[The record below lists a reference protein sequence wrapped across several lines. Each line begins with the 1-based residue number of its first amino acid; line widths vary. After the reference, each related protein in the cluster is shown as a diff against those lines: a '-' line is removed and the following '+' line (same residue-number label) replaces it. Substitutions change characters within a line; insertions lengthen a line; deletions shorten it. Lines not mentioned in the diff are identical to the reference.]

1 MAMINKNTME
11 LPINLNMVDADS
23 LYTTEKVFPDA
34 DNCIVDSGDENY
46 QKFKIFCKIKFD
58 TDGYP
63 HELEE
68 GDTEY
73 DSSSMGL
80 IVETCEQLIWAC
92 CGGFERYIYQYAGRI
107 FPLGV
112 NKLYIL
118 LKGDNFHFQ
127 NDRIL
132 RAGFN
137 GVSGND
143 GNTNKGLGGL
153 FTEKSGANYY
163 RHIVGDEEYYLYPYQ
178 KNTQITVQGL
188 QITGTTFM
196 QVTSATKVFINNIYF
211 KDCVFTCTTSP
222 GANALAFYA
231 YPLYNG
237 FLYFNNCKLSIHCRV
252 FENTQRFDSTGVYWN
267 SCSRYIEF
275 SDLNENAFPLA
286 NRPFN
291 ANTTQCSTKVKNFA
305 YGEVSG
311 TNESNG
317 MIANSLNSSWDIE
330 CYVVKFQTYNAGD
343 TDILNVCINCD
354 KASRTYR
361 ATSNNNLFVHLNVL
375 REIKTLP
382 DREEVY
388 TFGYSS
394 GVTIFCVEL
403 PPGSLSA
410 TYIPDSS
417 AKQLTVSECKDY
429 NELNK
434 WGFFVNQRVANN
446 D

>member
-11 LPINLNMVDADS
+11 LPINLNMVDANS
-23 LYTTEKVFPDA
+23 LYTAEGVFPDVN
-34 DNCIVDSGDENY
+34 NCIVDNEDENY
-46 QKFKIFCKIKFD
+46 DKFKIFCKIKLD

-63 HELEE
+63 HELQE
-68 GDTEY
+68 GDIEY

-92 CGGFERYIYQYAGRI
+92 CGGFKQYAYQNSNRI
-107 FPLGV
+107 FPPGV

-118 LKGDNFHFQ
+118 LKGDDFHFQ

-143 GNTNKGLGGL
+143 GSSNKGLGGL
-153 FTEKSGANYY
+153 FTEKYY
-163 RHIVGDEEYYLYPYQ
+163 ADYPRHRVEDEEYYLYPYQ
-178 KNTQITVQGL
+178 KNTQTTVQGL

-196 QVTSATKVFINNIYF
+196 QVTYATKVFINNIYF
-211 KDCVFTCTTSP
+211 KDCVFTCTAPLNFTP
-222 GANALAFYA
+222 CAFYA
-231 YPLYNG
+231 NPSHNG

-267 SCSRYIEF
+267 NCSRYIEF
-275 SDLNENAFPLA
+275 SDLNENAFPTT

-305 YGEVSG
+305 YNETNG
-311 TNESNG
+311 TNSSTG

-330 CYVVKFQTYNAGD
+330 CYVVKFQTTSAGS

-354 KASRTYR
+354 RGSGTYR
-361 ATSNNNLFVHLNVL
+361 STSNNNLFIHLKVL
-375 REIKTLP
+375 REIKTLS

-403 PPGSLSA
+403 PPESTSA

>member
-1 MAMINKNTME
+1 MAMINKNTMK
-11 LPINLNMVDADS
+11 LPVNLNMVDADS
-23 LYTTEKVFPDA
+23 LYTGYVFPNA
-34 DNCIVDSGDENY
+34 SNCIVDSEDE
-46 QKFKIFCKIKFD
+46 KFKIFCKIKFD
-58 TDGYP
+58 ADGYP

-92 CGGFERYIYQYAGRI
+92 CGGFEQYTYQNSHRI
-107 FPLGV
+107 FPPGV

-132 RAGFN
+132 RVGFN

-143 GNTNKGLGGL
+143 GDTNRGLGGL
-153 FTEKSGANYY
+153 FTEIYSTSNSDYY
-163 RHIVGDEEYYLYPYQ
+163 RHVKGDEEYYLYPYQ
-178 KNTQITVQGL
+178 KNTQTIVQGL

-211 KDCVFTCTTSP
+211 KDCVFTCTAST
-222 GANALAFYA
+222 GNINALAFYA
-231 YPLYNG
+231 YPYYNG

-267 SCSRYIEF
+267 NCSRYIEF
-275 SDLNENAFPLA
+275 SDLNENAFPST

-305 YGEVSG
+305 YNEAAS
-311 TNESNG
+311 TRESNG

-330 CYVVKFQTYNAGD
+330 CYVVKFQTTNTGS

-354 KASRTYR
+354 RGGGSYR
-361 ATSNNNLFVHLNVL
+361 SASNNNLFINLKVL

>member
-1 MAMINKNTME
+1 MAMINKNTMK
-11 LPINLNMVDADS
+11 LPIGLKMVDADS
-23 LYTTEKVFPDA
+23 LYTTNKVFPNA
-34 DNCIVDSGDENY
+34 ANCIVDSGDGNY
-46 QKFKIFCKIKFD
+46 QYFKIFCKIKLD

-92 CGGFERYIYQYAGRI
+92 CGGFERYIYQGAYRI
-107 FPLGV
+107 FPPGV

-137 GVSGND
+137 GVYAND
-143 GNTNKGLGGL
+143 GNTNRGLGGL
-153 FTEKSGANYY
+153 FSEATEDYY
-163 RHIVGDEEYYLYPYQ
+163 RHYVDDEEYYLYPYQ
-178 KNTQITVQGL
+178 KNTQTIVQGL

-196 QVTSATKVFINNIYF
+196 QVAIGNKVFINNIYF
-211 KDCVFTCTTSP
+211 KDCVFTCTNTP
-222 GANALAFYA
+222 GASALAFYA
-231 YPLYNG
+231 YPSYHG

-267 SCSRYIEF
+267 NCSRYIEF
-275 SDLNENAFPLA
+275 SDLNEDAFPSTI
-286 NRPFN
+286 RPFD

-305 YGEVSG
+305 YNEISG
-311 TNESNG
+311 TRDSTG

-330 CYVVKFQTYNAGD
+330 CYVVKFQTASVGAA
-343 TDILNVCINCD
+343 DILNVCINCD
-354 KASRTYR
+354 RGSGSYR
-361 ATSNNNLFVHLNVL
+361 STSNNNLFIHLKVL

-403 PPGSLSA
+403 PPGSTSA
-410 TYIPDSS
+410 IYIPDSS
-417 AKQLTVSECKDY
+417 AKRLTVNECKDY